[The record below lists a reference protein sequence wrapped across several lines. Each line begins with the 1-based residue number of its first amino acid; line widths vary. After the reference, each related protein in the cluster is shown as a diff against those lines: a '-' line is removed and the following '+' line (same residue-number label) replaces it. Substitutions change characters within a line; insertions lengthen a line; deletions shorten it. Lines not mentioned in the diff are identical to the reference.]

1 MMEEK
6 KEPKLAYRLIPCP
19 QYDVSGMECWLSEMA
34 EQGLILQKDGF
45 LFGFATFE
53 KTTPQKIRYSLQA
66 AAKSTSMWS
75 DNMGAPDSEEIE
87 LSQEFGWEYV
97 ASRGEFHV
105 YRTCNFEAIDLH
117 TDKEVQA
124 LAMNAMKKRQKDN
137 IFSMLFFAI
146 IYPYMIMGG
155 KILMSMVHIGTI
167 PMTFVLIS
175 VIWMAANSVIRA
187 VKLMK
192 LRKKILLGGT
202 IGSGK
207 EWKKGKL
214 GYHVNNIVRKCVY
227 VISILLLVKTWGNL
241 AIYEN
246 YIPLT
251 EYNGDVPFKTMAE
264 FIPGGRIELLNFQM
278 GNINTVREWSD
289 VLSPV
294 NYEWDENGSVSTEEG
309 FAYSGGLEVVF
320 HETKAEWIADRLF
333 TEYLRKGKQE
343 KEFEILNLEL
353 EGLDEVTAYVTKVR
367 FPCVVMRKDNK
378 ILYARFY
385 TNSGKSLKFELSEWT
400 GILAESLY

>member
-1 MMEEK
+1 MMEER
-6 KEPKLAYRLIPCP
+6 KESKLVYRLIPCP

-34 EQGLILQKDGF
+34 EEGLILQKDGF

-53 KTTPQKIRYSLQA
+53 KTTPQRIRYSLQA
-66 AAKSTSMWS
+66 ASKSTSMWS

-105 YRTCNFEAIDLH
+105 YRTNNFQARNLH
-117 TDKEVQA
+117 TDKDVQV
-124 LAMNAMKKRQKDN
+124 LAMNAMKKRQRDILMSV
-137 IFSMLFFAI
+137 IFYTI
-146 IYPYMIMGG
+146 VYPYIIMRG
-155 KILMSMVHIGTI
+155 KILMSMIHIGTI
-167 PMTFVLIS
+167 PMTLVMIS
-175 VIWMAANSVIRA
+175 VLWMATNSIFRA
-187 VKLMK
+187 IKLMR
-192 LRKKILLGGT
+192 LRRKVLNGGP
-202 IGSGK
+202 IGSGSN
-207 EWKKGKL
+207 WKKGRL
-214 GYHVNNIVRKCVY
+214 LYHASNVFRNCVY
-227 VISILLLVKTWGNL
+227 VVSILLLLKTWGTL

-251 EYNGDVPFKTMAE
+251 EYKGDVPFKTMAE
-264 FIPGGRIELLNFQM
+264 FIPGGKIELLNFQM

-309 FAYSGGLEVVF
+309 FVYSGGLEVVY

-385 TNSGKSLKFELSEWT
+385 TNSGKSLQFELSEWT

>member
-34 EQGLILQKDGF
+34 EQGLILQQDGF

-75 DNMGAPDSEEIE
+75 DNMGVPDSEEIE

-146 IYPYMIMGG
+146 IYLYMIMGG

-251 EYNGDVPFKTMAE
+251 EYKGDVPFKTMAE
-264 FIPGGRIELLNFQM
+264 FIPGGKIELLNFQM

-309 FAYSGGLEVVF
+309 FVYSGGLEVVY

-385 TNSGKSLKFELSEWT
+385 TNSGKSLQFELSEWT